1 MAHTQVGKYSCLVLS
16 DGRVMDGADLREFIG
31 VDEVEGGMPN
41 EFARFKPC
49 RGIISDKEELE

>member
-1 MAHTQVGKYSCLVLS
+1 
-16 DGRVMDGADLREFIG
+16 MDGTDLREFIG

-49 RGIISDKEELE
+49 RGIISDKEELK